1 MPPMPQTQ
9 PRRHDLGA
17 DPPRRRPG
25 SGGARAGLGGGRR
38 AGSGRASAGSRR
50 ASAGAPPEASV
61 RSEGF
66 SFGRDETARRETTP
80 RDASVSLGGETR
92 SSHSPRGDKSS
103 RPESGESAGSGG
115 SRASSGV
122 TSGVSDVSVL
132 SFRDRDSFAATK
144 TAATKTVRER
154 LVKAPKGRKEGRK
167 PPVSASGV
175 HGSGSRLRAMQREA
189 ARERSARTADRG
201 LSLQRIDPRGG
212 STVHTHAYVHRS
224 PSTERHRGGS
234 ARVSG
239 PRSPHSPARRRP
251 PVVTPEAFVIARPG
265 T

>member
-80 RDASVSLGGETR
+80 RDASASLGGETHG
-92 SSHSPRGDKSS
+92 SAHSPRGDKSS

-132 SFRDRDSFAATK
+132 SFRDRDSSQTK
-144 TAATKTVRER
+144 TAYAVRER
-154 LVKAPKGRKEGRK
+154 LVKAPKAPKALSGRK

-201 LSLQRIDPRGG
+201 IDPRL
-212 STVHTHAYVHRS
+212 TVHTHAYSHRS